1 MQKRNVEKNAILL
14 FYGKKY
20 GKKYGKPNVEKNA
33 ILFLLLKPTNLN

>member
-1 MQKRNVEKNAILL
+1 MQKPNVEKNAILL

>member
-1 MQKRNVEKNAILL
+1 MQKPNVEKNAILL

-33 ILFLLLKPTNLN
+33 ILFFYF